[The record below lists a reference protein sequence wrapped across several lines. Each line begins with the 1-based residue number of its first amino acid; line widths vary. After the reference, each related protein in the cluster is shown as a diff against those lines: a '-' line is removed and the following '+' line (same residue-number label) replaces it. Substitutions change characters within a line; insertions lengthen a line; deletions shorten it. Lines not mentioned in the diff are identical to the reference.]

1 MVIHVNLRMH
11 LTRKFK
17 IRFNR
22 LLWIVFFWTLIGAL
36 DAIGAYALSFGGLT
50 HRRGPINFIGFNV
63 ASAFLSSIIS
73 GVLLVFYLRDRFQM
87 KSFGFT
93 LLISS
98 LVLSILN
105 FAIFLFTHSLLLSF
119 EYGREALDPDLL
131 ARNTALFERPYYI
144 RILVFWSII
153 AFLTIITMHVNEKY
167 GYGVLFKMILGHY
180 HRPREEERVFM
191 FADIKSSTEIAEKLG
206 HIRFFNLLN
215 DFFNDVTD
223 AIVETRGEIYQYVGD
238 EIVISWTMRNGISN
252 QNCIRCFMLMQ
263 ESILKR
269 SERYRDKYGLAPEFK
284 AGLHCGLITTGEI
297 GVIKK
302 DIVFSGDVLNTTAR
316 IQAVCNKFRVKILMS
331 RYLLDKLNLP
341 PNNFDLKRVGIIEL
355 KGKKHK
361 VELYTFQSFMDD
373 SENNEAIDVT

>member
-1 MVIHVNLRMH
+1 MYLS
-11 LTRKFK
+11 RKFK
-17 IRFNR
+17 IRLQR
-22 LLWIVFFWTLIGAL
+22 LTWIVFFWTLIGAL
-36 DAIGAYALSFGGLT
+36 DAMGAYALSVGDLA
-50 HRRGPINFIGFNV
+50 HKRGPANFIGFNV
-63 ASAFLSSIIS
+63 ASAFLSSIVS
-73 GVLLVFYLRDRFQM
+73 GILLVFYLRDRFQM
-87 KSFGFT
+87 KSFGFA

-98 LVLSILN
+98 LVLSVLN
-105 FAIFLFTHSLLLSF
+105 FAIFLLTHSLLLSF
-119 EYGREALDPDLL
+119 EYGKEALDPALL

-167 GYGVLFKMILGHY
+167 GSGVLLKMILGHY

-215 DFFNDVTD
+215 DFFNDVTG

-238 EIVISWTMRNGISN
+238 EIVISWTMRNGLRN
-252 QNCIRCFMLMQ
+252 QNCIRCYNLMQ
-263 ESILKR
+263 EAILTR
-269 SERYRDKYGLAPEFK
+269 SSRYLDKYGLVPEFK

-316 IQAVCNKFRVKILMS
+316 IQAVCNKFRVRILMS

-355 KGKKHK
+355 KGKKNK
-361 VELYTFQSFMDD
+361 VELYTFQNAMYEDSYENMD
-373 SENNEAIDVT
+373 IT